1 MNINEVLDEYDNMFG
16 SCSAN
21 QIEEFLDKMICAATK
36 EDDILSLITLLNE
49 AIGFCRDIGKEEK
62 GVYCCEQVIKLLDDL
77 NMNNTIQYATTLINV
92 GNAYRAFKLL
102 EKSEECYKKALA
114 IYDEKLDKYD
124 RKKAGLYNNYSLLY
138 QEKGEYKKA
147 YELLNKAYGII
158 VLYKDTQ
165 IEQATTLTNMAA
177 TLAKLGRLDE
187 AMVYEKKAIDIFVAD
202 GEKNYHYSGALAALG
217 DIMYAKGEYVEAK
230 KITLRLWQILKSI

>member
-102 EKSEECYKKALA
+102 ENQRNA
-114 IYDEKLDKYD
+114 I
-124 RKKAGLYNNYSLLY
+124 
-138 QEKGEYKKA
+138 
-147 YELLNKAYGII
+147 
-158 VLYKDTQ
+158 
-165 IEQATTLTNMAA
+165 
-177 TLAKLGRLDE
+177 
-187 AMVYEKKAIDIFVAD
+187 
-202 GEKNYHYSGALAALG
+202 
-217 DIMYAKGEYVEAK
+217 
-230 KITLRLWQILKSI
+230 KSIGYI